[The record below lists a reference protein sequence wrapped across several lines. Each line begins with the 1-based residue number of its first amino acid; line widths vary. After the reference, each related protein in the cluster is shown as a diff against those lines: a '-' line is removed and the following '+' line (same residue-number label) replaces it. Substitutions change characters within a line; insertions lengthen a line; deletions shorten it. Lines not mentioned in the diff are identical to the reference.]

1 MKAVQRT
8 FQVDRYMPKT
18 AAQARVMARLDDDG
32 VLRYREDRALW
43 GANNWQFV
51 TVRVPAD
58 ASKAQ
63 VMAVINAKTSSR
75 VGDVHT
81 GSRLRSITRG
91 RSVTI
96 AWELGKGARPTSAW
110 GANKSVNQ
118 MFFARS

>member
-1 MKAVQRT
+1 MVGATSDDEKQLIYARDVKYHR
-8 FQVDRYMPKT
+8 DRDFLNKYGW
-18 AAQARVMARLDDDG
+18 RR
-32 VLRYREDRALW
+32 
-43 GANNWQFV
+43 
-51 TVRVPAD
+51 
-58 ASKAQ
+58 
-63 VMAVINAKTSSR
+63 VINAKTSSR

-118 MFFARS
+118 MLFARS